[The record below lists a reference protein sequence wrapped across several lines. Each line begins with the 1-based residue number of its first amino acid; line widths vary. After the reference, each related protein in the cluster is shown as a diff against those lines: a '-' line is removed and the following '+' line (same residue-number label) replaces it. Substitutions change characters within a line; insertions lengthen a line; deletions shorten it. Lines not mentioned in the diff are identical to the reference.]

1 MEITRVPSRCQST
14 WKSFQKLS
22 KKGAGSLIKHSS
34 TLATDQCRLGGRGW
48 RLHYPPDRF
57 TAPKL
62 EISAPRET
70 CGLDKEDDVYQIQDL
85 SPHQPSTR
93 LGVGFVLGFVSH
105 VQVQKTPLNPNV
117 RACQGPSPPA
127 RNWSIMVP
135 DDIHITNRVQ
145 KLSQKLPYLR
155 QIPMLLEHHTLGR
168 VDTISFILSQL
179 LRMADSISLVGPG
192 AAVGCRS
199 VTTYSQHLRA
209 FCSCGGAN

>member
-34 TLATDQCRLGGRGW
+34 TLATDQCRLGDRGW

-85 SPHQPSTR
+85 SPTPAKHSAWSRIGLRVCFTR
-93 LGVGFVLGFVSH
+93 AGAEKPPES
-105 VQVQKTPLNPNV
+105 K
-117 RACQGPSPPA
+117 CQG
-127 RNWSIMVP
+127 
-135 DDIHITNRVQ
+135 
-145 KLSQKLPYLR
+145 LS
-155 QIPMLLEHHTLGR
+155 G
-168 VDTISFILSQL
+168 TISSCPQL
-179 LRMADSISLVGPG
+179 VNNG
-192 AAVGCRS
+192 ARRHPHHKQGAE
-199 VTTYSQHLRA
+199 A
-209 FCSCGGAN
+209 FAEAAIFATDPDAT